1 MNGNL
6 GVYFHIPFCR
16 SKCAYCDFC
25 STAKWDD
32 KYMDAYLEALI
43 RQLGDFFLPGGSYTV
58 DTVYIGG
65 GTPSVFGGKR
75 LAKLLKALSKKVSLT
90 RTCEITV

>member
-1 MNGNL
+1 MSGDL

-32 KYMDAYLEALI
+32 KLMDTYLEALL
-43 RQLGDFFLPGGSYTV
+43 RQLDDFFLPG
-58 DTVYIGG
+58 
-65 GTPSVFGGKR
+65 
-75 LAKLLKALSKKVSLT
+75 
-90 RTCEITV
+90 

>member
-1 MNGNL
+1 MSGDL

-32 KYMDAYLEALI
+32 KLMDTYLEALL
-43 RQLGDFFLPGGSYTV
+43 RQLDDFFLPGGKYTV

-65 GTPSVFGGKR
+65 GTPSVFQGKR
-75 LAKLLKALSKKVSLT
+75 IAKRLKQLGKRADLT
-90 RTCEITV
+90 RH